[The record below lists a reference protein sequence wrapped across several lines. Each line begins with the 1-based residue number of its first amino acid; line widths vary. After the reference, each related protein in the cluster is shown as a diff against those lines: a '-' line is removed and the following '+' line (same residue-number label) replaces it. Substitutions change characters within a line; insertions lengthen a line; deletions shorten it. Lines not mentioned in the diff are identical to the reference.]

1 MQETSR
7 IFNSTEDVPCVWMR
21 AGILSY
27 QLCNREYDCY
37 DCPLDHAL
45 REHFS
50 RESLHHATLGKPVLQ
65 HESVSLRDDCMYSH
79 QHCWIQRRNDG
90 TVRVGIE
97 PRLARVLLIPKSIVL
112 PSKGQAQKKHQAS
125 VWIVLEQGTFPLV
138 SPLDGLIIN
147 RNSDVSENP
156 SQALSHPF
164 DEGWLYEM
172 TCTTDDS
179 NNLMNHAEA
188 KLQYDHDM
196 QQFNELVVSELKSGL
211 QSGPTLADG
220 GVMLQHVADMLGQ
233 KKYMK
238 ILRAVF
244 G

>member
-1 MQETSR
+1 MQESSRMFTS
-7 IFNSTEDVPCVWMR
+7 TDDVPCVWMR

-50 RESLHHATLGKPVLQ
+50 RESFHHAAFGKPVLQ
-65 HESVSLRDDCMYSH
+65 HESVSLREEYLYSH
-79 QHCWIQRRNDG
+79 QHCWIQRNTNG

-112 PSKGQAQKKHQAS
+112 PPQGQVQKKAQAS
-125 VWIVLEQGTFPLV
+125 VWIILEQGTFPIA
-138 SPLDGLIIN
+138 SPLDGVIVA
-147 RNSDVSENP
+147 RNSVVSEQP
-156 SQALSHPF
+156 SEALSHPF
-164 DEGWLYEM
+164 DDGWLYEM
-172 TCTTDDS
+172 TCTTND
-179 NNLMNHAEA
+179 NNSLMNHVEA

-196 QQFNELVVSELKSGL
+196 RQFNELVVDELKSNSSIG
-211 QSGPTLADG
+211 QTLADG